1 MDAAAPGRR
10 RRRVPGTKKSSAGL
24 RHWRGERGAFA
35 SRARSPARTD
45 RVSRILSRN
54 RAPPPRG
61 GAQSSGNRSRLRPA
75 PRTVTP
81 AGRAPSCVLALLRP
95 GSRPPPRP
103 RAARRGP
110 PAARLAPRRTFTRL
124 VLSSPTV
131 IVAAAPSR
139 SSSHR
144 SAIRSPDVERGPGTR
159 QGRSFLPMIDID
171 VARRLRDAGL
181 PWEPTD
187 GDLFAIDNALLRE
200 EAFML
205 SSMVVEVGR
214 GRTGTRVLRFNG
226 TTEWALDSV
235 EQDEAV
241 WLPRED
247 QLREALGAAFSA
259 LRRREDGGFV
269 VELRVGDGE
278 LREVAA
284 PKAEDAL
291 AGALL

>member
-1 MDAAAPGRR
+1 
-10 RRRVPGTKKSSAGL
+10 
-24 RHWRGERGAFA
+24 
-35 SRARSPARTD
+35 
-45 RVSRILSRN
+45 
-54 RAPPPRG
+54 
-61 GAQSSGNRSRLRPA
+61 
-75 PRTVTP
+75 
-81 AGRAPSCVLALLRP
+81 
-95 GSRPPPRP
+95 
-103 RAARRGP
+103 
-110 PAARLAPRRTFTRL
+110 
-124 VLSSPTV
+124 
-131 IVAAAPSR
+131 
-139 SSSHR
+139 
-144 SAIRSPDVERGPGTR
+144 
-159 QGRSFLPMIDID
+159 MIDID

-214 GRTGTRVLRFNG
+214 VRTGTRVLRFNG
-226 TTEWALDSV
+226 TTEWSLDSV

-278 LREVAA
+278 PREVAA

-291 AGALL
+291 AGALLVQLVGPRD